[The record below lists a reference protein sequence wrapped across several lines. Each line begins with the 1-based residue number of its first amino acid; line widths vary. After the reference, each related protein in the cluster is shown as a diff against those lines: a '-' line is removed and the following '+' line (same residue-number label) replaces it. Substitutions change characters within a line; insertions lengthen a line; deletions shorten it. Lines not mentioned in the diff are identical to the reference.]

1 MRILYGVQGTGNGH
15 LTRARVMAEA
25 LAKVGIA
32 VDYLISGRPREQ
44 LFATEVFGDF
54 RTVPGLTFHHQQGRI
69 DLWRTL
75 RQADLS
81 QLWRDVRQ
89 LSLRNYDLVISDF
102 EPVTAWAARR
112 QRVPSLALSHQASF
126 AHGQVPTA
134 GFDPA
139 ARLLM
144 KLFAPA
150 QLAVGLHWAPF
161 SPCLLPPVID
171 VALQPAPEQSPLV
184 VVYLPFEDAAAVAA
198 MLASHAGWQFACYH
212 PQALQMHSTRQ
223 LQWHLPQRE
232 QFECD
237 LRRCVGVIAN
247 SGFEL
252 PSEALHLGKK
262 LLVKPLVG
270 QFEQQSNA
278 LALRQLG
285 LASSMARLDNAAVA
299 DFLRQP
305 AVAPRLWPNV
315 AAALAGW
322 LAAGERR
329 PPLAAL
335 AAGLWMQPSVN
346 AGFSNKSELGLNAR

>member
-15 LTRARVMAEA
+15 LTRARVMAGA
-25 LAKVGIA
+25 LAKAGIQ

-44 LFATEVFGDF
+44 LFATEAFGDF
-54 RTVPGLTFHHQQGRI
+54 RTAAGLTFHHQQGRI

-75 RQADLS
+75 RQADLTR
-81 QLWRDVRQ
+81 LWRDVRQ
-89 LSLRNYDLVISDF
+89 LSLRHYDLVISDF
-102 EPVTAWAARR
+102 EPVTAWAARCR
-112 QRVPSLALSHQASF
+112 QVPSLALSHQASF
-126 AHGQVPTA
+126 ACGKVPTA

-144 KLFAPA
+144 KIFAPA
-150 QLAVGLHWAPF
+150 QQVVGLHWAPF
-161 SPCLLPPVID
+161 SPSLLPPVID
-171 VALQPAPEQSPLV
+171 VALEPTPEQSQLV
-184 VVYLPFEDAAAVAA
+184 VVYLPFEDVAAVAA
-198 MLASHAGWQFACYH
+198 LLAAHTNWQFACYH
-212 PQALQMHSTRQ
+212 PQALQMRSTSNLR
-223 LQWHLPQRE
+223 WHLPQRE
-232 QFECD
+232 QFERD
-237 LRRCVGVIAN
+237 LRRCTGVIAN

-285 LASSMARLDNAAVA
+285 LANSMARLDSAAVGH
-299 DFLRQP
+299 FLRQP
-305 AVAPRLWPNV
+305 AIAPRPWPDV

-329 PPLAAL
+329 PPLAVL
-335 AAGLWMQPSVN
+335 AAGLWRQPSVN
-346 AGFSNKSELGLNAR
+346 HEFLTEART

>member
-15 LTRARVMAEA
+15 LTRARVMAGA
-25 LAKVGIA
+25 LAKAGIA

-44 LFATEVFGDF
+44 LFATEAFGDF
-54 RTVPGLTFHHQQGRI
+54 RTAPGLTFHHHQGRI

-75 RQADLS
+75 RQADLP

-89 LSLRNYDLVISDF
+89 LSLHRYDLVISDF
-102 EPVTAWAARR
+102 EPVTAWAARC

-144 KLFAPA
+144 KIFAPA

-161 SPCLLPPVID
+161 APSLLPPVID
-171 VALQPAPEQSPLV
+171 VALQPTAEQSSLV
-184 VVYLPFEDAAAVAA
+184 VVYLPFEDASAVAA
-198 MLASHAGWQFACYH
+198 ILAPHAGWQFACYH
-212 PQALQMHSTRQ
+212 PQASQMRSTSQ

-232 QFECD
+232 QFERD
-237 LRRCVGVIAN
+237 LSRCSGVIAN

-285 LASSMARLDNAAVA
+285 LAQHMTRLDSAAVGH
-299 DFLRQP
+299 FLQQP
-305 AVAPRLWPNV
+305 AASPRPWPDV
-315 AAALAGW
+315 AAALASW

-335 AAGLWMQPSVN
+335 AASLWPQQIVN
-346 AGFSNKSELGLNAR
+346 KELLARARA